1 MDPTRTG
8 RTVVPGAIITG
19 RTVGPGEPGLD
30 KMLEV
35 VASSPDPV
43 AAQAFLVVVSG
54 GEPGRLHHLVR
65 PEMVIGRSKY
75 ADIRINERALSQQH
89 AKIVRWGDHHRIYD
103 LGSTN
108 GTFLNNQRITE
119 ADIHP
124 GDTIRTGE
132 TVFTYMAGSQPTS
145 SEHTMAVP
153 SMSHS
158 RPPTPQSTALA
169 PMGYPPQHATQP
181 GSTSTHLA
189 RRNPQT
195 GLVTAAPPAARVFE
209 VPMPRVPAA
218 EEQDLLGQLLRVIA
232 FFGRYWL
239 SILICCILGG
249 GAGLAFYKLHK
260 PAAKAEFE
268 LSLVP
273 KATDNPLEASRR
285 MNFEFF
291 RSAQQNFVRPLLIL
305 ETLQELGEEDVPE
318 DRVRAIQKRLEFQR
332 TGEFSYNGSFE
343 APTSDEAI
351 AFLEVHLR
359 LYLQTEVDKTLKA
372 LVLEVETL
380 EQRLR
385 ETEEQITATEQAVLA
400 FRKEH
405 TEGLPEQA
413 QELASNLIALGS
425 ERGRAASEV
434 ARTAAELRL
443 SKQRLKSESPIIESR
458 LEMARPYETT
468 IADIRRQLAEAKAAG
483 KGNQHPDV
491 VSLKEQLKQL
501 EDLRDDV
508 MQNGTGADNI
518 VRAKN
523 PLFKEARLQADAA
536 EAAHAIAT
544 AEMSRL
550 TKDYEGA
557 RELVAQMPALQA
569 EYSELVRSYEASKK
583 VHDALFEKLSA
594 SRTQLDMERASVTG
608 RFDVIT
614 PPNVKLTP
622 WIKTLVIRV
631 GAGLVAGFMLGVML
645 GLLRDLR
652 RIVAARL
659 AARR

>member
-1 MDPTRTG
+1 MDQTRTG

-19 RTVGPGEPGLD
+19 RTMGPGEPGLD

-35 VASSPDPV
+35 VGSSPDPV
-43 AAQAFLVVVSG
+43 AAQAFLVVLSG
-54 GEPGRLHHLVR
+54 GEPGRLHQLQR

-75 ADIRINERALSQQH
+75 ADIRINERAMSQQH
-89 AKIVRWGDHHRIYD
+89 AKLVRWGDHHRIYD

-108 GTFLNNQRITE
+108 GTFVNNQRITE
-119 ADIHP
+119 AELFP
-124 GDTIRTGE
+124 GDTVRTGE
-132 TVFTYMAGSQPTS
+132 TVFSYMAGSQPTS
-145 SEHTMAVP
+145 SEHTMAIGTAR
-153 SMSHS
+153 S
-158 RPPTPQSTALA
+158 RPPSTGGGALA
-169 PMGYPPQHATQP
+169 PIPYPPQQAP
-181 GSTSTHLA
+181 GATSTHLA
-189 RRNPQT
+189 RRNPNT
-195 GLVTAAPPAARVFE
+195 GLVAAPPPGARVFE
-209 VPMPRVPAA
+209 VPMPRVGP
-218 EEQDLLGQLLRVIA
+218 EPEQDLLGQLLKIIA
-232 FFGRYWL
+232 FFSRYWL
-239 SILICCILGG
+239 SILICAFLGAAG
-249 GAGLAFYKLHK
+249 GFAFYKLKK

-273 KATDNPLEASRR
+273 KATDNPLEAGRR

-332 TGEFSYNGSFE
+332 TGEFSYSGAFDAATAE
-343 APTSDEAI
+343 EAI

-359 LYLQTEVDKTLKA
+359 LYLKQEVDKTLKA

-385 ETEEQITATEQAVLA
+385 ETEESITATEQAVLS

-405 TEGLPEQA
+405 TKGLPEQA
-413 QELASNLIALGS
+413 QELASNLIALGT

-434 ARTAAELRL
+434 ARTSAELRL

-458 LEMARPYETT
+458 LEMARPYENT
-468 IADIRRQLAEAKAAG
+468 IADVKRQLAEAKAAG
-483 KGNQHPDV
+483 KGNQHPEV
-491 VSLKEQLKQL
+491 VALKSQLKQL

-508 MQNGTGADNI
+508 MQNGTGTDI

-523 PLFKEARLQADAA
+523 PLYKDARLQADAA
-536 EAAHAIAT
+536 EAAHAIAV
-544 AEMSRL
+544 AELNRL
-550 TKDYEGA
+550 TNDIERSQEIA
-557 RELVAQMPALQA
+557 EQMPELQA
-569 EYSELVRSYEASKK
+569 EYAELVRSYEASKK

-608 RFDVIT
+608 RFDVIV

-622 WIKTLVIRV
+622 WIRTLAIRV
-631 GAGLVAGFMLGVML
+631 GAGLIAGFIFGIFLGM
-645 GLLRDLR
+645 LRDLR
-652 RIVAARL
+652 RLVAARL
-659 AARR
+659 AART